1 MHDAVVMQKRDAL
14 TQLSHHSP
22 LLLSGRALAPLTDE
36 LVEGAL
42 TELHAQQHSTS
53 SHLSIEYVVRLLVM
67 VVVVVVV
74 VAVSSL

>member
-1 MHDAVVMQKRDAL
+1 MYDAVVMQKRDAL

-53 SHLSIEYVVRLLVM
+53 SRLSVEYVVRLLV
-67 VVVVVVV
+67 VIVVVVVV